1 MQNPQL
7 MNQLD
12 VAALRRD
19 FPVLDRTVYGKP
31 LIYLDNTATSQTPS
45 CVVDTIRDIYFH
57 TKANVHRGV
66 HTMSQEMTA
75 MQEATRERVRQMLN
89 AESTSEIIFT
99 RGTTEAINLVAS
111 SMGDSF
117 VDGDEVIVTVMEH
130 HANIVPWQLLSR
142 NKRVT
147 LRVVPM
153 DERGVLDLEAYRSL
167 FNSHTRMVAVTHVSN
182 VLGTVNPVKE
192 MIAEAHRHDVPVLV
206 DGAQAVAHMAVD
218 VRDLDCDFYVFSS
231 HKMYGP
237 TGVGVLYGKRSLL
250 EMMPPYQGGGEM
262 IANVTFEHTTF
273 AELPFKFEA
282 GTPDFVGIAALH
294 TAIDYM
300 QGIGI
305 DAIAAHEHDLLQY
318 TTERMADIPGMRI
331 FGTAPGK
338 SAVISFLIGD
348 AHHYDTGLLLD
359 KLGIAVRTGHHCA
372 QPLMHALGIEG
383 TVRAS
388 FALYNTR
395 EEADT
400 FIAALKRVAAMLQ

>member
-1 MQNPQL
+1 

-19 FPVLDRTVYGKP
+19 FPVLDSTIYGKP

-395 EEADT
+395 EEADA